1 MESDKILLD
10 ALKEMVDYGNENYA
24 YHSDTFI
31 KKLKV
36 CQTAI
41 KQYETEN
48 PNASKP
54 PFSEE
59 ELNELD
65 FLNMHVGRKLLL
77 QEILTF
83 LKKKF
88 DYSDVN
94 VHIIELKK
102 EFYAK
107 EKERQDER
115 DRRFPNST
123 LNDTLFKRID
133 WNEKNKKQS
142 HEQ

>member
-10 ALKEMVDYGNENYA
+10 ALKEMVDYGSENYA

-31 KKLKV
+31 DKLKT
-36 CQTAI
+36 CQKAI

-48 PNASKP
+48 PNVSKP
-54 PFSEE
+54 SFSED
-59 ELNELD
+59 ELD
-65 FLNMHVGRKLLL
+65 EIDFINMFVGRQMLL

-88 DYSDVN
+88 NYSDVN
-94 VHIIELKK
+94 AHIIELKK

-107 EKERQDER
+107 EKERQEER
-115 DRRFPNST
+115 DRRWPNST
-123 LNDTLFKRID
+123 LNDTLIKRLD
-133 WNEKNKKQS
+133 WTEKNKKA
-142 HEQ
+142 